1 MDSKNGKMIINVL
14 MNSPKEN
21 LFLESI
27 DVSDSSTDSIK
38 MFSLFLN
45 TIEKIGAENVVLV
58 VTDNAAENVKA
69 GDMLKRVFPHIY

>member
-1 MDSKNGKMIINVL
+1 